1 MLNCR
6 ILKCTFPC
14 ALGYAMTGHKS
25 QGATFD
31 MDTIVDMREAFTPG
45 LLYVMLSRV
54 TQRSKLRIVGTGLD
68 PSLFVPVLFD
78 GML

>member
-1 MLNCR
+1 
-6 ILKCTFPC
+6 
-14 ALGYAMTGHKS
+14 
-25 QGATFD
+25 